1 MIRLLLIALL
11 FPVFSNAQDIIR
23 MSDDENIEV
32 FHVFASDR
40 RIKHGLYVRHSTK
53 GKPLEKGYYKGGM
66 KDSIWNYYNYTGD
79 LKMQYDFR
87 GQKVLMFATG
97 NKARKIKYAVHD
109 GEQVFQA
116 ELDNPPLYLDNING
130 FLKENI
136 EYPAAAKGKQGT
148 VEISFVVNREGEMKD
163 HKVHKSVDPALD
175 EEALRVAKLIPG
187 KWVPGHFRGQPV
199 EVMYVLP
206 VKFKK

>member
-79 LKMQYDFR
+79 FY
-87 GQKVLMFATG
+87 
-97 NKARKIKYAVHD
+97 
-109 GEQVFQA
+109 QA
-116 ELDNPPLYLDNING
+116 GAIDH
-130 FLKENI
+130 I
-136 EYPAAAKGKQGT
+136 EIRSA
-148 VEISFVVNREGEMKD
+148 EIPQE
-163 HKVHKSVDPALD
+163 
-175 EEALRVAKLIPG
+175 
-187 KWVPGHFRGQPV
+187 
-199 EVMYVLP
+199 
-206 VKFKK
+206 